1 MFRPD
6 GETGA
11 KFRAMENMELVQVRK
26 LLSQGKKVYIGRDA
40 AGRHKLKFKTGPF
53 GVLTRRYTVD
63 FNTMEKLRDEYHL
76 DRD

>member
-1 MFRPD
+1 MFRSD

-11 KFRAMENMELVQVRK
+11 KFRAMENIELSQVRR
-26 LLSQGKKVYIGRDA
+26 LLDRGKKVYIGRDA

-63 FNTMEKLRDEYHL
+63 VLTMQKLRDEYHL